1 MWNLNNEEIHRKGG
15 QVFAVTGKSK
25 VQSGYAH
32 FGVVG
37 RDHQEYMVAFG
48 CSKRSGWEGGIRS
61 DWGGAVLFYPASSS
75 ESLKTFDISKV
86 ALGQG
91 CTA

>member
-25 VQSGYAH
+25 VQGGYAH

-37 RDHQEYMVAFG
+37 RDHQDMLAFG
-48 CSKRSGWEGGIRS
+48 CSKRSGWEGRIRS
-61 DWGGAVLFYPASSS
+61 DGGVLFYPASSS
-75 ESLKTFDISKV
+75 ESPKTFDISKV